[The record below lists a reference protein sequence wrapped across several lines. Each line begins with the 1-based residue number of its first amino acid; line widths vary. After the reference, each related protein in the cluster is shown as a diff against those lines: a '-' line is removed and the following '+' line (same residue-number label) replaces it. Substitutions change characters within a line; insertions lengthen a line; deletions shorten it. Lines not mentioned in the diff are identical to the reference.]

1 MDEVY
6 DFVILGAGSA
16 GCVLANRLSTDPNT
30 KVCIL
35 EAGIKDKDPRKVL
48 KKLQEDRQTQY
59 EEVADHIIYTEN
71 KSGSEVAN
79 EIVKLVKNYG

>member
-1 MDEVY
+1 M
-6 DFVILGAGSA
+6 
-16 GCVLANRLSTDPNT
+16 TDKDKARP
-30 KVCIL
+30 L
-35 EAGIKDKDPRKVL
+35 LKDKDPRKVL